1 VTATPEA
8 LEPVGSQGEG
18 LRAHAVKTP
27 RQQRSSDSLE
37 RILKTAETLI
47 RTKGYEALTVA
58 EVVRRSSTSI
68 GTFYARFEDKTA
80 LLHAVQERVHG
91 REERQILEE
100 LAKVDWDA
108 QSLEET
114 VCRLVDIKRAAT
126 KGNGRLLEA
135 FVVYGATDPVLRQR
149 GYQYK
154 ALVEDLEVEIL
165 MGHAAQIG
173 HPDPESAARA
183 ASRLWQA
190 AQEENVQRS
199 QSGVSFPDSVPPDL
213 LIEKLAEVVIAY
225 LRSSGSERQV
235 G

>member
-1 VTATPEA
+1 MAE
-8 LEPVGSQGEG
+8 S
-18 LRAHAVKTP
+18 AHAVKAP

-68 GTFYARFEDKTA
+68 GTFYARFQDKTA

-91 REERQILEE
+91 REEAQMRDE
-100 LAKVDWDA
+100 LAKVDWA
-108 QSLEET
+108 VLSLEET
-114 VCRLVDIKRAAT
+114 VCRLLDIKRSVT
-126 KGNGRLLEA
+126 KGNDRLLEA

-149 GYQYK
+149 GYQHK
-154 ALVEDLEVEIL
+154 ALVEGLEVEIL
-165 MGHAAQIG
+165 LRHAAQIG
-173 HPDPESAARA
+173 HRDPESAARV

-199 QSGVSFPDSVPPDL
+199 RSGVSFPESVPSDL
-213 LIEKLAEVVIAY
+213 LIQKLAEVVVAY
-225 LRSSGSERQV
+225 LRSPDSAG
-235 G
+235 